1 MKTLDSHRSYIRL
14 MFLFFVVLIGQGWI
28 GASVTLAED
37 DVFQALQASRF
48 PERLEA
54 PDFSLPSV
62 SETNTKLSDFKGKV
76 VLLNF
81 WATWC
86 RYCQKERPA
95 LQALYDRYK
104 DKEFVVLSISIDRT
118 SFDIVKKYVEANQIT
133 FPTLHDQTMQTASEY
148 GVRGVPTTYFIDR
161 EGKAVGGVIGPREWD
176 GQAAQGLIEYLLSH
190 AN

>member
-1 MKTLDSHRSYIRL
+1 MKTLGSHRIDIRL
-14 MFLFFVVLIGQGWI
+14 MLLFLVVLMGQGWI
-28 GASVTLAED
+28 GAAVTLAED
-37 DVFQALQASRF
+37 DVFQALQAGRF

-62 SETNTKLSDFKGKV
+62 GGTHTKLSDFKGKI

-86 RYCQKERPA
+86 RYCQKERPT

-118 SFDIVKKYVEANQIT
+118 SFEIVKEYVEANQIT
-133 FPTLHDQTMQTASEY
+133 FPTLHDQAMQTASEY

-161 EGKAVGGVIGPREWD
+161 DGKAVGGVIGPREWD
-176 GQAAQGLIEYLLSH
+176 SQAAYRLIEHLL
-190 AN
+190 ANAN